1 MLIIIICINREEVIL
16 DFLAKDHRLLIMSYA
31 LGSKYN
37 ISSVMYHADPVADMI
52 MGIYDW
58 FTSLVMKLLRRQV
71 IRIWAPFEPV
81 RTIFVRQGE
90 NRPTI

>member
-52 MGIYDW
+52 MGIYD
-58 FTSLVMKLLRRQV
+58 
-71 IRIWAPFEPV
+71 
-81 RTIFVRQGE
+81 
-90 NRPTI
+90 